1 MLQPAAANCLYGVL
15 CTVKA
20 AACKLLFCC
29 CICWVNTHEHA
40 ASLKL
45 LHESCC
51 MQAAMYCILY
61 MLLST
66 SCCMQAAAC
75 KLLQTN
81 CCMQAAECCRRLAD
95 DHAWSHLQTG
105 SHGFNQANQPTAPI
119 CWPHQCMYMY
129 TITTTIL
136 RTLQI
141 TLTTT
146 WLFIQCSNYLIKKKY
161 ASLKYCK
168 MFLAVTTLILIIWSI
183 HFLWILKIQSTV
195 KFFL

>member
-29 CICWVNTHEHA
+29 CICWGNT
-40 ASLKL
+40 
-45 LHESCC
+45 HESCC

-146 WLFIQCSNYLIKKKY
+146 WLFIQCSNYNKKKNM
-161 ASLKYCK
+161 L
-168 MFLAVTTLILIIWSI
+168 
-183 HFLWILKIQSTV
+183 LWSTV
-195 KFFL
+195 KCFCQ